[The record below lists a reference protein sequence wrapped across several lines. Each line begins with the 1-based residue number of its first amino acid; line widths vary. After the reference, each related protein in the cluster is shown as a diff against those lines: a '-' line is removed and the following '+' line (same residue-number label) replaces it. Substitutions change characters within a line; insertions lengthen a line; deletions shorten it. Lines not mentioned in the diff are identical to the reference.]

1 MLLIKVLHYM
11 VYLIP
16 MLYVLLSKS
25 TSYYD
30 LILAGYIFITI
41 HWAVLKGECILN
53 YLEKKMKNCDYKLGD
68 KPDEDTLNPIMLI
81 IGGLSIATILYIS
94 KKMKLNVPLVAF
106 IIIIPR
112 LIILFKLDDP
122 LKIRELVAP
131 LLGMYVLKDNQY
143 FIPGLLGIL
152 IGSCI
157 VKYKDQNSCIE
168 PSYVRGTTSES
179 T

>member
-16 MLYVLLSKS
+16 MLYVLLLKS

-68 KPDEDTLNPIMLI
+68 KPDEDTLNPIMLV
-81 IGGLSIATILYIS
+81 IGGLSMATILYIS

-106 IIIIPR
+106 IIIVPR

-131 LLGMYVLKDNQY
+131 LLGMYVLKNNQY